1 MVFTMEMK
9 KLIPTILIVIIAI
22 LMVTVVLGSVQ
33 AVDAAPKKV
42 KVTWNA
48 NGGKIG
54 TAKTKVTTVKKNAK
68 VGKLFKEPKR
78 TGYTFKGWYTKKS
91 GGKKI
96 TTVTKVTKK
105 ITYHAQWKKK
115 TNTKSNVDSKLAG
128 SWYHNTYDAP
138 SLVTL
143 FSRESY
149 EFKNDGKFYY
159 LTVGRYPAGI
169 SGNYKVSGG
178 KITFTNLLRTDAEK
192 ITKKIPDRVAEYKIL
207 TVDGKDQLR
216 VANID
221 NNYYTYFPYDGL
233 WDYWYRI

>member
-1 MVFTMEMK
+1 MK
-9 KLIPTILIVIIAI
+9 TKKIVSTLFIAMIAI
-22 LMVTVVLGSVQ
+22 LMLTMALGTVQ

-42 KVTWNA
+42 KVTWHA

-54 TAKTKVTTVKKNAK
+54 TAKTKVTTVKNGAK
-68 VGKLFKEPKR
+68 IGKLLKAPKR
-78 TGYTFKGWYTKKS
+78 TGYEFKGWYTKKT

-96 TTVTKVTKK
+96 TSITKVKK
-105 ITYHAQWKKK
+105 YITYHAQWKKK
-115 TNTKSNVDSKLAG
+115 TNTNSNVDSKLVG
-128 SWYHNTYDAP
+128 SWYHNTWAAP

-178 KITFTNLLRTDAEK
+178 KITFTNLLRTDVNK
-192 ITKKIPDRVAEYKIL
+192 VTKKIPDRVAEYKIL
-207 TVDGKDQLR
+207 TVDGKVQLR

-221 NNYYTYFPYDGL
+221 NDYYTYFSYNGF